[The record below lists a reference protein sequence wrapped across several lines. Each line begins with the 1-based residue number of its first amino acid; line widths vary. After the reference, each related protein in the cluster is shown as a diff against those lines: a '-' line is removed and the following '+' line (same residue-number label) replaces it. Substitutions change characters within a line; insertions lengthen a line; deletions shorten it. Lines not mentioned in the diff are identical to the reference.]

1 MTTLLP
7 LTDGQR
13 KQAIKDAKFRLD
25 SMLSWDLFDFIKNK
39 YKNEKSVYSTG
50 HVVDPVLEIS
60 SVFGRQLL
68 QFLKIRKPKRT
79 DKLEEYCGTESDDV
93 TIDLLYPNITSFPLH
108 DPLTIQNTIHLVR
121 LIKVANKATAHFTLQ
136 QTTSEEF
143 ESMKIARMVIY
154 ELILKYVPDINKND
168 IRWTKRDDFMDA
180 LQCNKCCD

>member
-7 LTDGQR
+7 LTDQQ
-13 KQAIKDAKFRLD
+13 KMQAIKDAKFRLD

-50 HVVDPVLEIS
+50 HVADPVLEIS

-68 QFLKIRKPKRT
+68 QFLKIKKPRKT
-79 DKLEEYCGTESDDV
+79 DTLKEYFGVEPDDV
-93 TIDLLYPNITSFPLH
+93 TIDLLYPNMTSFPLY
-108 DPLTIQNTIHLVR
+108 DQLTIQNTVHLVR

-136 QTTSEEF
+136 QTTAEEF
-143 ESMKIARMVIY
+143 ESMKIARKVIY
-154 ELILKYVPDINKND
+154 ELILKYIPDINRD
-168 IRWTKRDDFMDA
+168 EVRWTRRDDFMDA